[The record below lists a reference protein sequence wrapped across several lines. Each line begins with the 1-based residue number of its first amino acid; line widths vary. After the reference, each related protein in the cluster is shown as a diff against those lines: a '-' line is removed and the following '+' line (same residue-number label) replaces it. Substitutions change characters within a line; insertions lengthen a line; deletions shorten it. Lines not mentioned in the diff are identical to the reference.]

1 MLIAQV
7 GNSRLGAV
15 VLRGPLHSHLRMTE
29 KLRSSSDEPCGVQG
43 CGSCADDTQSHGLGG
58 RDPPDEP
65 RFCGFGTRPNM
76 LFYLNYET
84 DPMKTLGVGDIGRRL
99 KAHRMG
105 RGQTADEIAEKL
117 GISRAAV
124 YRIESGGI
132 VKIETLERLASE
144 LGTSLSSLLGVS
156 IEYHSNAVSY
166 FERMR
171 QIEEQ
176 SDQVVAHFPPIS
188 YLLTSDQYP
197 IHLKQML
204 IESLPSYIDNNKKA
218 VREIDAVIA
227 ILEERKR
234 ARRLRRLSV
243 VNFVTI
249 PEIERWLKLGV
260 VGRFD
265 LSERELAMRRV
276 AARAEVENLMN
287 LVEGEPMGIQIALLE
302 HTLPNITFQLFRNKD
317 RIHLGLSPFR
327 LGGELPNIRLGL
339 AMVTAEAQAV
349 ELYEKLA
356 EDLWRHAHKG
366 RDAVRLL
373 RAALD
378 RSGISR
384 AQAATAAR
392 VVASKR
398 RAARA

>member
-1 MLIAQV
+1 MA
-7 GNSRLGAV
+7 
-15 VLRGPLHSHLRMTE
+15 MT
-29 KLRSSSDEPCGVQG
+29 
-43 CGSCADDTQSHGLGG
+43 GLS
-58 RDPPDEP
+58 E
-65 RFCGFGTRPNM
+65 
-76 LFYLNYET
+76 
-84 DPMKTLGVGDIGRRL
+84 IGRRL
-99 KAHRMG
+99 KAHRIG

-124 YRIESGGI
+124 YRIESGGL
-132 VKIETLERLASE
+132 VKIETLERVAAE
-144 LGTSLSSLLGVS
+144 LRTSLASLLGVS

-176 SDQVVAHFPPIS
+176 SDQVVAHFPPVS
-188 YLLTSDQYP
+188 YLLTSDRYA
-197 IHLKQML
+197 IHLKRML
-204 IESLPSYIDNNKKA
+204 IESLPSYIEDRKKA
-218 VREIDAVIA
+218 LREIDAVIA
-227 ILEERKR
+227 ILDERKR

-265 LSERELAMRRV
+265 LAESEVAVRRV

-302 HTLPNITFQLFRNKD
+302 HTLPNITFQLFRNKE
-317 RIHLGLSPFR
+317 RICLGLSPFR
-327 LGGELPNIRLGL
+327 LGGELPNIRFGL
-339 AMVTAEAQAV
+339 AMVTVDRQAV

-356 EDLWRHAHKG
+356 EDLWRRAHKG
-366 RDAVRLL
+366 IDAVKLL

-378 RSGISR
+378 RSGIKGE
-384 AQAATAAR
+384 ATVIEAR
-392 VVASKR
+392 SIHAR
-398 RAARA
+398 RKAARA